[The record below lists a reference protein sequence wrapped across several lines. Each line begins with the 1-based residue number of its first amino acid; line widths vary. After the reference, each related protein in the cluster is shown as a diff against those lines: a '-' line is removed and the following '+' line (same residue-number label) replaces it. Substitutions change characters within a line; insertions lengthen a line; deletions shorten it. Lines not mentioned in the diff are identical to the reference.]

1 VQHDPQLV
9 QEFVAQSLEHLG
21 DVEPLVLEMEKL
33 GTSDDEAVNEVFRAV
48 HSIKGAAGFLG
59 LEQTQL
65 LSHALEELLMAL
77 RDGDLEFRSELAD
90 PLLAGIDA
98 LRVMLSRLPGDEGIA
113 DPDLIAQI
121 ERLRAGGSEDRELS
135 DACREQLGRGQHL
148 VIVPLPGRKRDR
160 TRFLSRV
167 ERFGEVIRE
176 DHPEAR
182 QALVS
187 SPLEPD
193 LLAEALDLELSSIEL
208 RESPE
213 RLGTRSGAGGRSA
226 RSPYF
231 GQIAVEL
238 GFLTAAQREEILA
251 RTEGT
256 ESRRSFG
263 ATAVAEGYLTQEQLE
278 LIRADQIARLAD
290 WAAIQPVATDG
301 DDLGHDS
308 EAGEPE
314 ADSGLLGS
322 EKRPDTVRVS
332 VSVLDQLMNLAGE
345 LVLGRNQM
353 RQLLDG
359 VDVPGIK
366 SVLQNVDLITA
377 ELQENIMSTRMQAIR
392 VLFDRLPRL
401 VRDLSQSLGKQVDL
415 ELIGGDVELDR
426 SIIEALADPMTHML
440 RNALDHGI
448 ETPEGRELL
457 GKSPRGKVT
466 VHAYHQRGRVVID
479 LRDDGRGIDLARV
492 KELAIERGLLS
503 RDAADDL
510 SESDLRGLV
519 FEAGMS
525 TASAVSD
532 VSGRGVGMDVLRT
545 NVESLGGQVEL
556 ESVVGEGTAIRIHL
570 PLTLA
575 IIPSLIVSVADERFA
590 IPQVNLVEVVSLREG
605 NHELERI
612 RDIEVLRLRGR
623 LLPLVQ
629 LSSCLGLP
637 DKRAMDD
644 AYVVVLR
651 SGTHLYG
658 LAVDE
663 LQDPE
668 EIVVKPLSSYLA
680 DCGWYA
686 GATILGD
693 GRVAMI
699 LDAAGIARRAA
710 LRFDEVAREEQLRD
724 DPDAAPS
731 ANLRSLVLFANA
743 AGEHFALPLRELSR
757 LERAAAS
764 QVERVGEREFLQVR
778 GRTIPLIRLE
788 DVLPVGGGP
797 RDEESFF
804 VLIPRAARE
813 AGIVASRIV
822 DTLDSDAQPDGGQ
835 ISAPGLLGSA
845 VVRDRLTLF
854 LDTDRLLEA
863 AGVETTA

>member
-1 VQHDPQLV
+1 
-9 QEFVAQSLEHLG
+9 
-21 DVEPLVLEMEKL
+21 
-33 GTSDDEAVNEVFRAV
+33 
-48 HSIKGAAGFLG
+48 
-59 LEQTQL
+59 
-65 LSHALEELLMAL
+65 
-77 RDGDLEFRSELAD
+77 
-90 PLLAGIDA
+90 
-98 LRVMLSRLPGDEGIA
+98 
-113 DPDLIAQI
+113 
-121 ERLRAGGSEDRELS
+121 
-135 DACREQLGRGQHL
+135 
-148 VIVPLPGRKRDR
+148 LPGRKRDR
-160 TRFLSRV
+160 TRFLARV

-176 DHPEAR
+176 DHPEPK

-193 LLAEALDLELSSIEL
+193 LLAEALDLEPSSVEL

-213 RLGTRSGAGGRSA
+213 RLGTRSGARGRSA

-238 GFLTAAQREEILA
+238 GFISAAQREEILA
-251 RTEGT
+251 RSEGT
-256 ESRRSFG
+256 KSGRSFG
-263 ATAVAEGYLTQEQLE
+263 ATAVAGGYLTQEQLE
-278 LIRADQIARLAD
+278 LIRVDQIARLAD
-290 WAAIQPVATDG
+290 WAAIQHVATDG

-308 EAGEPE
+308 EGGGAGT
-314 ADSGLLGS
+314 DSGLLGAG
-322 EKRPDTVRVS
+322 KRADTVRVS
-332 VSVLDQLMNLAGE
+332 VSVLDKLMNLAGE

-448 ETPEGRELL
+448 ETPEGREAL

-466 VHAYHQRGRVVID
+466 VRAYHQRGRVVID
-479 LRDDGRGIDLARV
+479 LRDDGRGIDLELV
-492 KELAIERGLLS
+492 KELAIKRGLLS
-503 RDAADDL
+503 RDAADGL

-519 FEAGMS
+519 FEAGLS
-525 TASAVSD
+525 TANAVSD

-556 ESVVGEGTAIRIHL
+556 ESVAGEGTFIRIHL

-605 NHELERI
+605 NYELERI

-629 LSSCLGLP
+629 LASCLGLP
-637 DKRAMDD
+637 HERTLDD

-651 SGTHLYG
+651 CGTHLYG

-663 LQDPE
+663 LQGPE

-680 DCGWYA
+680 DCSWYA

-710 LRFDEVAREEQLRD
+710 LRFDEVAREELLRET
-724 DPDAAPS
+724 PDAEPA
-731 ANLRSLVLFANA
+731 ARLRSLVLFANA
-743 AGEHFALPLRELSR
+743 AGEHFALPLCELSR

-788 DVLPVGGGP
+788 DVLPVRGGP
-797 RDEESFF
+797 RDEKSFF
-804 VLIPRAARE
+804 VLIPRAQRE

-822 DTLDSDAQPDGGQ
+822 DTLDSDAQPDAAQ

-863 AGVETTA
+863 AGLETGG